1 MRIWT
6 FELMIVVIPMAG
18 NSQRFKD
25 AGYVEPKFKLTLA
38 DRSIFSHVIRSFENY
53 FSKFSFLF
61 IHRDEGGIEK
71 FIISECKVQALEKPI
86 LVGLSKPTHGQADTV
101 LQGLNAAQISESEA
115 ITIFNIDTFRP
126 NFYFPTNLDLNK
138 IDGYL
143 EVFRGSG
150 KNWSYVRSHPSGNN
164 QVAETAEKVQISNLC
179 CTGLYY
185 FRETSSFRKAY
196 AVETSN
202 HNLREYYV
210 APLYN
215 HLIAEGAQIFY
226 HEIFPSEVTFCG
238 IPEEYEA
245 LKIQQE
251 IRNGG

>member
-25 AGYVEPKFKLTLA
+25 AGYAEPKYKLTLA
-38 DRSIFSHVIRSFENY
+38 GRSVFSHVIQSFGNY

-61 IHRDEGGIEK
+61 VYRDEGDIEN

-101 LQGLNAAQISESEA
+101 LQGLNAAQIDETEA
-115 ITIFNIDTFRP
+115 ITVFNIDTFRP
-126 NFYFPTNLDLNK
+126 NFCFPKDLNLNK

-150 KNWSYVRSHPSGNN
+150 NNWSYVRSHPSRNK

-185 FRETSSFRKAY
+185 FRETRRFRKAY
-196 AVETSN
+196 EVESSN
-202 HNLREYYV
+202 NNLKEYYI

-215 HLIAEGAQIFY
+215 HLIGEGDQIFY
-226 HEIFPSEVTFCG
+226 HEICSSEVTFCG

-245 LKIQQE
+245 LNMLQDY
-251 IRNGG
+251 RNER

>member
-1 MRIWT
+1 MATFYTQMRT
-6 FELMIVVIPMAG
+6 APLASLLQLSLPFACGVMYGLMSLGM
-18 NSQRFKD
+18 K
-25 AGYVEPKFKLTLA
+25 A
-38 DRSIFSHVIRSFENY
+38 DRSRFPSV
-53 FSKFSFLF
+53 
-61 IHRDEGGIEK
+61 
-71 FIISECKVQALEKPI
+71 
-86 LVGLSKPTHGQADTV
+86 LVLCFAKMKS
-101 LQGLNAAQISESEA
+101 
-115 ITIFNIDTFRP
+115 RP

-226 HEIFPSEVTFCG
+226 HEILPSNVTFCG